1 MTMATLKEEQE
12 QLKSKI
18 VESPEELKNYKE
30 LMKETVK
37 KLKKSKVRFF
47 SSFHVR
53 RYLIRKK
60 YIVLNWFLNKLYSQL
75 KSNVMVVSLK

>member
-37 KLKKSKVRFF
+37 KLKKSKVGF
-47 SSFHVR
+47 SLVHTM
-53 RYLIRKK
+53 RYSVI
-60 YIVLNWFLNKLYSQL
+60 
-75 KSNVMVVSLK
+75 KSTCFTELS

>member
-1 MTMATLKEEQE
+1 MATLKEEQE

-47 SSFHVR
+47 SFLCMR
-53 RYLIRKK
+53 RY
-60 YIVLNWFLNKLYSQL
+60 
-75 KSNVMVVSLK
+75 

>member
-1 MTMATLKEEQE
+1 MATLKEEQE

-47 SSFHVR
+47 SVHTR
-53 RYLIRKK
+53 RYSIRKST
-60 YIVLNWFLNKLYSQL
+60 FC
-75 KSNVMVVSLK
+75 

>member
-1 MTMATLKEEQE
+1 MATLKEEQE

-37 KLKKSKVRFF
+37 KLKKSKVR
-47 SSFHVR
+47 VPAVC
-53 RYLIRKK
+53 LGG
-60 YIVLNWFLNKLYSQL
+60 VLFEKAQVCYQL
-75 KSNVMVVSLK
+75 ELLLERLVLLVENQQISG

>member
-1 MTMATLKEEQE
+1 MTMAALKEDQE

-37 KLKKSKVRFF
+37 KLKKSKVRFSAVF
-47 SSFHVR
+47 TGGILVEKAPRTAS
-53 RYLIRKK
+53 
-60 YIVLNWFLNKLYSQL
+60 
-75 KSNVMVVSLK
+75 

>member
-1 MTMATLKEEQE
+1 MATLKEEQE

-47 SSFHVR
+47 FLPLHEE
-53 RYLIRKK
+53 I
-60 YIVLNWFLNKLYSQL
+60 LNL
-75 KSNVMVVSLK
+75 KVHLTEFPLS

>member
-1 MTMATLKEEQE
+1 MATLKEEQE

-37 KLKKSKVRFF
+37 KLKKSKVRFAF
-47 SSFHVR
+47 P
-53 RYLIRKK
+53 
-60 YIVLNWFLNKLYSQL
+60 FLHMSRF
-75 KSNVMVVSLK
+75 

>member
-47 SSFHVR
+47 SVHTR
-53 RYLIRKK
+53 RYSVI
-60 YIVLNWFLNKLYSQL
+60 
-75 KSNVMVVSLK
+75 KSTCFTELSSSGAVS

>member
-37 KLKKSKVRFF
+37 KLKKSKVGF
-47 SSFHVR
+47 SLVHTR
-53 RYLIRKK
+53 RYYVI
-60 YIVLNWFLNKLYSQL
+60 
-75 KSNVMVVSLK
+75 KSTCFTELSSSGAVS

>member
-1 MTMATLKEEQE
+1 MATLKEEQE

-47 SSFHVR
+47 SVHTR
-53 RYLIRKK
+53 RYSIRKSTC
-60 YIVLNWFLNKLYSQL
+60 LTELS
-75 KSNVMVVSLK
+75 SRTGS

>member
-1 MTMATLKEEQE
+1 MATLKEEQE

-37 KLKKSKVRFF
+37 KLKKSKVRSF
-47 SSFHVR
+47 SLPPR
-53 RYLIRKK
+53 EEI
-60 YIVLNWFLNKLYSQL
+60 LNL
-75 KSNVMVVSLK
+75 KVHLTELPLS

>member
-1 MTMATLKEEQE
+1 MATLKEEQE

-37 KLKKSKVRFF
+37 KLKKSKVRL
-47 SSFHVR
+47 SSVHTRKFYVR
-53 RYLIRKK
+53 KARFTELSSRTA
-60 YIVLNWFLNKLYSQL
+60 S
-75 KSNVMVVSLK
+75 